1 MTTTID
7 TRDFF
12 ASLAA
17 EMNAHPDRF
26 SILGDADMRVAILMH
41 RPSGDFRV
49 GLLFDGLRC
58 DEVTTISEAD
68 VAQADYRLEGDVG
81 DWQAMFTDIETH
93 GRATGKETINS
104 LALMGDRI
112 VLAGDDPMGL
122 DKFSRF
128 NQTLQEFLDGAGH
141 IALPVG

>member
-1 MTTTID
+1 MTANID

-12 ASLAA
+12 AALAN

-26 SILGDADMRVAILMH
+26 SLLGYADMRVAIVM
-41 RPSGDFRV
+41 RRSSDEFRI

-58 DEVTTISEAD
+58 DEVTTLSETD
-68 VAQADYRLEGDVG
+68 IAQADYRLEGDIV
-81 DWQAMFTDIETH
+81 DWQTMYTDIETN
-93 GRATGKETINS
+93 GRATGRETINS

-112 VLAGDDPMGL
+112 VVAGDDPMGL

-128 NQTLQEFLDGAGH
+128 NQTLQEFLDGAAH
-141 IALPVG
+141 LAVPVA